1 MEANVAVLTVD
12 VATGP
17 SEISGLGSC
26 RSAHILFMYRD
37 QPICRREVDIVGG
50 RITRSELVMAMKEL
64 DADPTA
70 PQEAWNIWTEALL
83 NDHLGARSECSKAL
97 PPCTVLICTR
107 DRPSD
112 LRRCLS
118 ALCSNVC
125 EQVEVIVV
133 DNDPSDARTRL
144 VASEFPVRYFQ
155 EPRRGL
161 NWARARGVRLA
172 RHEVILL
179 TDDDVVVRSNWV
191 NEMRR
196 PFLEDHVGAVTGA
209 VEPLELNGGQY
220 QHEQYSS
227 FYRGFKQKRY
237 NLLTCVP
244 PSAGQAGAGASLG
257 IRRSLAL
264 ALEVFDAE
272 LDAGTAAKSG
282 GDAYALYRILRA
294 GFTIVFNPRAIAWH
308 RHRTSHTELE
318 NMLHGYS
325 VGLYCM
331 LLRALFRDRDPEAL
345 LVGIFWFRQHH
356 LRELWRALRQVPN
369 SRPLDLMLREVRGVF
384 NAPLAYWRCRR
395 RERRL
400 GPLANE
406 SSEIA

>member
-17 SEISGLGSC
+17 SEISGLGSQ

-37 QPICRREVDIVGG
+37 QPICRREVTIVDG
-50 RITRSELVMAMKEL
+50 RITRSELVTAMKEQH
-64 DADPTA
+64 ACPTV
-70 PQEAWNIWTEALL
+70 PQEAWNVWAEALL
-83 NDHLGARSECSKAL
+83 NDHLVARAECPKAL

-118 ALCSNVC
+118 AICSNVC
-125 EQVEVIVV
+125 EDVEVIVV
-133 DNDPSDARTRL
+133 DNDPSDAQTRL

-155 EPRRGL
+155 ERRRGL

-196 PFLEDHVGAVTGA
+196 PFLEDHVAAVTGA

-237 NLLTCVP
+237 SLLTCAP

-257 IRRSLAL
+257 IRRSLAI

-308 RHRTSHTELE
+308 RHRTSHIELE

-331 LLRALFRDRDPEAL
+331 LLRALLRDRDPEAL
-345 LVGIFWFRQHH
+345 LVGLFWFRQHH
-356 LRELWRALRQVPN
+356 LRELWRALRHVPN
-369 SRPLDLMLREVRGVF
+369 SRPLDLIVREIRGVF
-384 NAPLAYWRCRR
+384 DAPLAYWRCRR
-395 RERRL
+395 REWRL
-400 GPLANE
+400 GPLSDE
-406 SSEIA
+406 F